1 MRFWAACASLLTL
14 LGSVPGHAQDEPLR
28 LMREPGSFTDVID
41 AADDLDPYD
50 LNVRLGFRRSR
61 ERATLQRQSTGMV
74 PSFTDVADYERIRNV
89 LELGVDFG
97 IYKDVA
103 LYARLPL
110 VLVDTRS
117 LSPSGAAG
125 PVMAFPGDMDAPLFS
140 LPFDSPDR
148 SGLEHLAVGL
158 AFSPMNQGR
167 HRWQPTWTMLVEGRF
182 SIGELIEPCAA
193 GTGCSDGVSDGTHA
207 VRFENRLSRR
217 YRYVELYGGLGF
229 HFAWAGRAEDRF
241 APGGQLSGYVH
252 RRPPTRGFL
261 TAGIDIV
268 PWEERMKWQR
278 LSIDLRATGTY
289 VSEGRDYSL
298 LYDALGTSQHR
309 LLTTPNYEGIQPSI
323 GPTYDLAEVPF
334 NGLTDVQAHGELSGT
349 VAVEMQAA
357 RYVRFRFS
365 TTLTYV
371 SPHFV
376 TYSDAC
382 NTSADPT
389 SDDDPRIG
397 GIVDPAT
404 GNRVGGCSDG
414 LIDPHY
420 RAIIDAPG
428 QRFRVD
434 DILRTT
440 FFVHATVQF

>member
-1 MRFWAACASLLTL
+1 MRLVVAVASLLAL
-14 LGSVPGHAQDEPLR
+14 VGSAHAQDDPLR

-61 ERATLQRQSTGMV
+61 ETATVQRQATGAV
-74 PSFTDVADYERIRNV
+74 PRFADVADYERTRNV
-89 LELGVDFG
+89 LELGLDFAL
-97 IYKDVA
+97 YKDVA
-103 LYARLPL
+103 LFARLPL
-110 VLVDTRS
+110 VLVDNRS
-117 LSPSGAAG
+117 LRPPGAAG
-125 PVMAFPGDMDAPLFS
+125 PVAAFPGDTDAPLFS

-167 HRWQPTWTMLVEGRF
+167 HRWQPTWTMLFEGRF

-193 GTGCSDGVSDGTHA
+193 GTDCGDGVSDGTHA

-217 YRYVELYGGLGF
+217 YRYVEPYGGLGF
-229 HFAWAGRAEDRF
+229 RFAWAGRAEDRF

-252 RRPPTRGFL
+252 RRPPMRGFL
-261 TAGIDIV
+261 TAGIEII

-278 LSIDLRATGTY
+278 LSFDLRATGTY
-289 VSEGRDYSL
+289 VSEGRDYSV

-309 LLTTPNYEGIQPSI
+309 LLTTPNYEGIQPSM
-323 GPTYDLAEVPF
+323 GPVYDLEEVPF

-349 VAVEMQAA
+349 VAIEMQAA
-357 RYVRFRFS
+357 KYVRFRFS

-376 TYSDAC
+376 TFTDAC
-382 NTSADPT
+382 NNGADPT
-389 SDDDPRIG
+389 GPDDPRIG
-397 GIVDPAT
+397 GVVDP
-404 GNRVGGCSDG
+404 GSGERIGGCNSG

-434 DILRTT
+434 DVLRTT
-440 FFVHATVQF
+440 FFVHATAQF